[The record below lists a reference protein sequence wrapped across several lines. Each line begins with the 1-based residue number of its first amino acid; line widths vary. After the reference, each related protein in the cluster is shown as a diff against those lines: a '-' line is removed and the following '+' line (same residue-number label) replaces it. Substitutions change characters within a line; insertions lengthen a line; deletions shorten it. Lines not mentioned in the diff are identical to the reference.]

1 VEAPRFVDIHSH
13 VVPSGD
19 DGVQTIAEGL
29 RLARDAFEHRTGLLY
44 ATPHVSP
51 ALPLTEERER
61 RIRNAFAEL
70 REQAPLE
77 LRLGF
82 ELTPMRAFLE
92 EDPWRYVLEQT
103 EYVLV
108 EIPFAGSAAVFLE
121 VGEWIDRAGL
131 MPVVAHPERTEA
143 VLRNPGLAD
152 ELAER
157 GWPLQV
163 NASSLLGRHSP
174 EMERAGW
181 RLIDD
186 GLAALVASD
195 GHRATRPM
203 LLDGAYE
210 LTRGRV
216 GEERASRLFD
226 GSALGLAAVTTAT
239 TSPIPSHAT

>member
-1 VEAPRFVDIHSH
+1 ASASASSSHGPSASCAPSLRHSSCIYGPNSYGGGVEPRFVDIHSH

-19 DGVQTIAEGL
+19 DGVQNVSEGL
-29 RLARDAFEHRTGLLY
+29 ALARDAFEHGTGLLY

-61 RIRNAFAEL
+61 RIHKAFAEL
-70 REQAPLE
+70 RERAPLE

-82 ELTPMRAFLE
+82 ELTPMRAFLD
-92 EDPWRYVLEQT
+92 EDPRRYVLEPV

-108 EIPFAGSAAVFLE
+108 
-121 VGEWIDRAGL
+121 
-131 MPVVAHPERTEA
+131 
-143 VLRNPGLAD
+143 
-152 ELAER
+152 
-157 GWPLQV
+157 
-163 NASSLLGRHSP
+163 
-174 EMERAGW
+174 
-181 RLIDD
+181 DD

-226 GSALGLAAVTTAT
+226 GSALGLAVGTVPERGL
-239 TSPIPSHAT
+239 SL